1 LSDAGY
7 YLVSAG
13 FDKTIKVWDFN
24 IMSKDNQY
32 DMDRISKLESS
43 LLS

>member
-1 LSDAGY
+1 LHLSLFKGTLSDAGY

-24 IMSKDNQY
+24 IMGKDN
-32 DMDRISKLESS
+32 
-43 LLS
+43 